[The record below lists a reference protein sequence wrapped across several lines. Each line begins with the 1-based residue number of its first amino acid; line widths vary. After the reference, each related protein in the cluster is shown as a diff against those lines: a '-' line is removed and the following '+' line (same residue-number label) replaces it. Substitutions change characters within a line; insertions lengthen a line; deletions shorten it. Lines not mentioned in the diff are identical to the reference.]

1 MPKTIIFI
9 ILLVNTMIT
18 YAQDLYPYGN
28 KFPLG
33 LYSLHN
39 DLDSA
44 NIYGWNHG
52 HRYRYQIDNIT
63 YLAAPIPDSY
73 FEECKK
79 NTLHS
84 VARLSCIESLERKWS
99 PSIFTT
105 INEIQQQEKHTNI
118 SWWDIPEELRYWEN
132 SEYHI
137 IQNYPELIRKYDTK
151 NRPTYMYIPGH
162 YSKEAIKK
170 YVPFLDILPASCY
183 TNYQG
188 LPHVY
193 VRWSIERTQEAIKSD
208 GGKLGKN
215 YLINEKTV
223 IAILELFEQEKLL
236 TKEGTWHDFWLALA
250 CDVKGIQIFSHFY
263 RNNSSTLKASW
274 NILNAAVQLFKKWQI
289 DNVLLLGDDI
299 ELQNEILEGSKLAP
313 ALNIQ
318 GEIYNLPSLKILA
331 KQYKDTLYV
340 IAVNSSDGN
349 IIYKLKDI
357 PPLVIESKDLLSGEI
372 SEIKYQLLID
382 TLAPLGVSIFK
393 FYSDQSEIN
402 STIFPSPTDGVVHIK
417 ITNSKIT
424 FNKINIFNLKGE
436 IIYSVACEYSQE
448 KTISLK
454 HIKKGMYIIQL
465 IRNNEPLV
473 NNKFVISY

>member
-1 MPKTIIFI
+1 MHKTITYI
-9 ILLVNTMIT
+9 ILLLNTMIT
-18 YAQDLYPYGN
+18 YAQDLYPYGD

-44 NIYGWNHG
+44 NFYGWNHG
-52 HRYRYQIDNIT
+52 HRYGYYIDNVR
-63 YLAAPIPDSY
+63 YLASPMPDSY
-73 FEECKK
+73 FEECKR
-79 NTLHS
+79 NNLHS
-84 VARLSCIESLERKWS
+84 VARLSCIDSLERKWS
-99 PSIFTT
+99 SSILTT
-105 INEIQQQEKHTNI
+105 INEIQQQEKHANI
-118 SWWDIPEELRYWEN
+118 SWWDIPEELRYWKN
-132 SEYHI
+132 SEYNI
-137 IQNYPELIRKYDTK
+137 VKNYPQLIREYDTK

-162 YSKEAIKK
+162 YSKEAVKK

-193 VRWSIERTQEAIKSD
+193 VRWSIERTQEAIKSK
-208 GGKLGKN
+208 GYKLGKD
-215 YLINEKTV
+215 YLSNKKTV
-223 IAILELFEQEKLL
+223 IAILELFEQEYLL
-236 TKEGTWHDFWLALA
+236 TQEGTWHDFWLALA

-263 RNNSSTLKASW
+263 RNSSLTLKSSW
-274 NILNAAVQLFKKWQI
+274 NILNTAVQLFKKWKI
-289 DNVLLLGDDI
+289 DDVLLLGDDI

-313 ALNIQ
+313 SLNIQ

-331 KQYKDTLYV
+331 KQYKDTIYV
-340 IAVNSSDGN
+340 ITVNSSDEN

-357 PPLVIESKDLLSGEI
+357 PPLVIESKDLISGEI
-372 SEIKYQLLID
+372 SKIKYQLLID

-393 FYSDQSEIN
+393 FYSDESEIK
-402 STIFPSPTDGVVHIK
+402 STVFPSPTDGVISVK

-424 FNKINIFNLKGE
+424 FNKINISNLNGE
-436 IIYSVACEYSQE
+436 IIYSATGEYNQE

-454 HIKKGMYIIQL
+454 NIKQGVYIIQL
-465 IRNNEPLV
+465 IRNNEPIA